1 MALGPRE
8 VLHLLAKVLHLLAK
22 VLHAKAL
29 EHMLPELKQHLPPA
43 LGHMGLGA
51 QDVDASK
58 GFGAQGATLMDVDA
72 STKALPSMV
81 PQGTRRWTGHMV
93 ARRWTHTPQGTRR
106 RLDATLVD
114 GAHADAVSAS
124 SLPRGSFPVPL
135 HMMTA

>member
-43 LGHMGLGA
+43 LGHRGLGA

-81 PQGTRRWTGHMV
+81 PQGTRR
-93 ARRWTHTPQGTRR
+93 

-124 SLPRGSFPVPL
+124 LPRGSFPLPP

>member
-8 VLHLLAKVLHLLAK
+8 VLHLLAKVLHLLAN
-22 VLHAKAL
+22 VFHAKAL

-51 QDVDASK
+51 R
-58 GFGAQGATLMDVDA
+58 LIDVDA